1 MKSLFSRY
9 DHIFIRNLLLIGALG
24 FIAHFIL
31 SIVVSP
37 IPQSDALDYHEHA
50 LRLAETHAYTANGFP
65 TAYRPIGF
73 PALLSFFYMI
83 WPSTIFGY
91 ALQSFLVSISALL
104 IALILKEYDA
114 GNAISYAG
122 STLYLLLPMTWM
134 QSMTFMSEPLA
145 IMCMLMSVFIHIAFQ
160 GTRSRIVEGLF
171 WGIAVLTRPIMIFSV
186 IAVLIHDSLKD
197 NNMKTSIAFASGI
210 IIAILPW
217 MMRNTYVLGS
227 PMIASNTGINLF
239 IGHNPEANGSYKFVD
254 EMRRFDG
261 QSEVQANASAFTS
274 AMHYILN
281 DPLHSLFLIPKKIA
295 FLFASDAYLSLQ
307 SLRIEGNTYRERM
320 QNLPWWSYLLMIPGG
335 FIMFL
340 GVSHGTMLLQNNQGL
355 RNSAIIIGMIIPSTL
370 FFGTPRYHEP
380 MIPFLLIAM
389 MLGYAQYKKLL
400 GSMTLFALAFPILWL
415 IEYVMIFF
423 L

>member
-1 MKSLFSRY
+1 M
-9 DHIFIRNLLLIGALG
+9 LIGALG
-24 FIAHFIL
+24 FIAHVIL

-73 PALLSFFYMI
+73 PALLSLFYMI

-91 ALQSFLVSISALL
+91 ALQSLLVSISALL
-104 IALILKEYDA
+104 IALIIKEHDA

-145 IMCMLMSVFIHIAFQ
+145 IMCMLMSVYIHIAFQ
-160 GTRSRIVEGLF
+160 DTRSRIIEGLF
-171 WGIAVLTRPIMIFSV
+171 WGIAVLTRPIMVFSV
-186 IAVLIHDSLKD
+186 IAIFIHDIVKD
-197 NNMKTSIAFASGI
+197 NQKRTIIAFTSGI

-217 MMRNTYVLGS
+217 MIRNTYVLGS

-239 IGHNPEANGSYKFVD
+239 IGHNPEANGSYKYVD
-254 EMRRFDG
+254 EMQRFDG
-261 QSEVQANASAFTS
+261 QSEVEANASAFKS
-274 AMHYILN
+274 AMQYILN
-281 DPLHSLFLIPKKIA
+281 DPLHSLLLIPKKIA
-295 FLFASDAYLSLQ
+295 FLFASDAYLPLQ
-307 SLRIEGNTYRERM
+307 SFRIEGNTYRERM
-320 QNLPWWSYLLMIPGG
+320 QNLSWWSYLLMIPGG
-335 FIMFL
+335 FVMFL
-340 GVSHGTMLLQNNQGL
+340 GVSHGKILLQKNQGM
-355 RNSAIIIGMIIPSTL
+355 RNIAIIIGMIVPCAI
-370 FFGTPRYHEP
+370 FFGTPRYHES

-389 MLGYAQYKKLL
+389 MLGYAQYKKYL

>member
-1 MKSLFSRY
+1 M
-9 DHIFIRNLLLIGALG
+9 LIGALG
-24 FIAHFIL
+24 FIAHVIL

-73 PALLSFFYMI
+73 PAVLSVFYMI

-91 ALQSFLVSISALL
+91 ALQSLLVSISALL
-104 IALILKEYDA
+104 IALILKEHDA

-145 IMCMLMSVFIHIAFQ
+145 IMCMLLSVFIHIAFQ
-160 GTRSRIVEGLF
+160 GMRSRIVEGLF
-171 WGIAVLTRPIMIFSV
+171 WGIAVLTRPIMVFSV
-186 IAVLIHDSLKD
+186 IAILIHDIVKED
-197 NNMKTSIAFASGI
+197 QKKNIIAFATGI

-217 MMRNTYVLGS
+217 MIRNTYVLGS

-254 EMRRFDG
+254 EMQRFDG
-261 QSEVQANASAFTS
+261 LSEVEANASAFTS
-274 AMHYILN
+274 AMQYILN
-281 DPLHSLFLIPKKIA
+281 DPLHSLLLIPKKIA
-295 FLFASDAYLSLQ
+295 FLFASDAYLPLQ
-307 SLRIEGNTYRERM
+307 SFRIEGNTYRERM
-320 QNLPWWSYLLMIPGG
+320 QNLPWWSYLLMMPGG
-335 FIMFL
+335 FVMFV
-340 GVSHGTMLLQNNQGL
+340 GVSHGKILLQQNQGM
-355 RNSAIIIGMIIPSTL
+355 RNIAIIIGMIVPCAI

-389 MLGYAQYKKLL
+389 MLGYAQYKKPL
-400 GSMTLFALAFPILWL
+400 GSMTLFALALPILWL

-423 L
+423 Q

>member
-1 MKSLFSRY
+1 M
-9 DHIFIRNLLLIGALG
+9 LISALG
-24 FIAHFIL
+24 FIAHVIL
-31 SIVVSP
+31 SIMISP

-73 PALLSFFYMI
+73 PALLSLFYMI

-91 ALQSFLVSISALL
+91 ALQSLLVSISALL
-104 IALILKEYDA
+104 IALIIKEHGA

-145 IMCMLMSVFIHIAFQ
+145 IMCMLMSVYIHIAFQ
-160 GTRSRIVEGLF
+160 GTRSRIIQGLF
-171 WGIAVLTRPIMIFSV
+171 WGIAVLTRPIMVFSV
-186 IAVLIHDSLKD
+186 IAILIHDIVKD
-197 NNMKTSIAFASGI
+197 NQKKTIIAFASGI

-217 MMRNTYVLGS
+217 MIRNTYVLGS

-239 IGHNPEANGSYKFVD
+239 IGHNPEANGSYKYVD
-254 EMRRFDG
+254 EMQRFDG
-261 QSEVQANASAFTS
+261 QSEVEANASAFTS
-274 AMHYILN
+274 AMQYILN
-281 DPLHSLFLIPKKIA
+281 DPLHSLLLIPKKMA
-295 FLFASDAYLSLQ
+295 FLFASDAYLPLQ
-307 SLRIEGNTYRERM
+307 SFRIEGNTYRERM

-335 FIMFL
+335 FVMFL
-340 GVSHGTMLLQNNQGL
+340 GVSHGKILLQQNQGM
-355 RNSAIIIGMIIPSTL
+355 RNIAIIIGMIVPCSI

-380 MIPFLLIAM
+380 MIPFLMIAM
-389 MLGYAQYKKLL
+389 MLGYAQYKKYL

>member
-1 MKSLFSRY
+1 M
-9 DHIFIRNLLLIGALG
+9 LIGALG
-24 FIAHFIL
+24 FIAHVIL

-50 LRLAETHAYTANGFP
+50 LRLAKTHTYTANGFP

-73 PALLSFFYMI
+73 PALLSFMYMI

-91 ALQSFLVSISALL
+91 ALQSLLVSISAIL

-114 GNAISYAG
+114 SNAVSYVG
-122 STLYLLLPMTWM
+122 STLYLLLPMTWI

-145 IMCMLMSVFIHIAFQ
+145 IMCMLISVFIHIAFQ
-160 GTRSRIVEGLF
+160 GMRSRIVEGLF

-186 IAVLIHDSLKD
+186 IAILIHDIVKD
-197 NNMKTSIAFASGI
+197 NQKKTIIAFASGI
-210 IIAILPW
+210 LIAILPW
-217 MMRNTYVLGS
+217 MIRNTYVMGS
-227 PMIASNTGINLF
+227 PMIASNTGINVF

-254 EMRRFDG
+254 EMHRFDG
-261 QSEVQANASAFTS
+261 QSEVEANASAITS
-274 AMHYILN
+274 AIQYIVK
-281 DPLHSLFLIPKKIA
+281 DPLYSLLLIPKKIA
-295 FLFASDAYLSLQ
+295 FLFASDAYLPLQ
-307 SLRIEGNTYRERM
+307 SFRIEGNTYRERI

-335 FIMFL
+335 FVIFL
-340 GVSHGTMLLQNNQGL
+340 GASHGKILLHKNQGM
-355 RNSAIIIGMIIPSTL
+355 RNIAIIIGMIVPCAI

-389 MLGYAQYKKLL
+389 MLGYAQYKKYL

-423 L
+423 P

>member
-1 MKSLFSRY
+1 M
-9 DHIFIRNLLLIGALG
+9 LIGALG
-24 FIAHFIL
+24 FIAHVIL

-73 PALLSFFYMI
+73 PALLSVFYMI

-91 ALQSFLVSISALL
+91 VLQSLLVSISALL
-104 IALILKEYDA
+104 IALILKDYDA
-114 GNAISYAG
+114 ENIISYAG
-122 STLYLLLPMTWM
+122 SILYLLLPMTWM

-145 IMCMLMSVFIHIAFQ
+145 IMCMLLSVFIHIAFQ
-160 GTRSRIVEGLF
+160 DMRSRIVEGLF
-171 WGIAVLTRPIMIFSV
+171 WGIAVLTRPIMIFSM
-186 IAVLIHDSLKD
+186 IAILIHDIVKD
-197 NNMKTSIAFASGI
+197 NQKKNNIAFATGI

-217 MMRNTYVLGS
+217 MIRNTYVMGS

-239 IGHNPEANGSYKFVD
+239 IGHNPEANGSYKFVN
-254 EMRRFDG
+254 EMQRFDG
-261 QSEVQANASAFTS
+261 QSEVEANTSAFTS
-274 AMHYILN
+274 AMQYIID
-281 DPLHSLFLIPKKIA
+281 DPLHSLLLIPKKIA
-295 FLFASDAYLSLQ
+295 FLFASDAYLPLQ
-307 SLRIEGNTYRERM
+307 SFKIDGKSYRERM

-335 FIMFL
+335 FVMFV
-340 GVSHGTMLLQNNQGL
+340 GVSHGKILLQQNQGM
-355 RNSAIIIGMIIPSTL
+355 RNIVIIIGMIVPCAI

-400 GSMTLFALAFPILWL
+400 GSMTLFALALPILWL

-423 L
+423 Q

>member
-1 MKSLFSRY
+1 M
-9 DHIFIRNLLLIGALG
+9 LIGALG
-24 FIAHFIL
+24 FIAHVIL

-73 PALLSFFYMI
+73 PALLSVFYMI

-91 ALQSFLVSISALL
+91 VLQSLLVSISALL
-104 IALILKEYDA
+104 IALILKDYDA
-114 GNAISYAG
+114 ENTISYAG
-122 STLYLLLPMTWM
+122 SILYLLLPMTWM

-145 IMCMLMSVFIHIAFQ
+145 IMCMLLSVFIHIAFQ
-160 GTRSRIVEGLF
+160 DMRSRIVEGLF
-171 WGIAVLTRPIMIFSV
+171 WGIAVLTRPIMIFSM
-186 IAVLIHDSLKD
+186 IAILIHDIVKD
-197 NNMKTSIAFASGI
+197 NQKKNNIAFATGI

-217 MMRNTYVLGS
+217 MIRNTYVMGS

-239 IGHNPEANGSYKFVD
+239 IGHNPEANGSYKFVN
-254 EMRRFDG
+254 EMQRFDG
-261 QSEVQANASAFTS
+261 QSEVEANTSAFTS
-274 AMHYILN
+274 AMQYIID
-281 DPLHSLFLIPKKIA
+281 DPLHSLLLIPKKIA
-295 FLFASDAYLSLQ
+295 FLFASDAYLPLQ
-307 SLRIEGNTYRERM
+307 SFKIDGKSYRERM

-335 FIMFL
+335 FVMFV
-340 GVSHGTMLLQNNQGL
+340 GVSHGKILLQQNQGM
-355 RNSAIIIGMIIPSTL
+355 RNIVIIIGMIVPCAI

-400 GSMTLFALAFPILWL
+400 GSMTLFALALPILWL

-423 L
+423 Q

>member
-1 MKSLFSRY
+1 M
-9 DHIFIRNLLLIGALG
+9 LISALG
-24 FIAHFIL
+24 FIAHVIL
-31 SIVVSP
+31 SIMISP

-73 PALLSFFYMI
+73 PALLSLFYMI

-91 ALQSFLVSISALL
+91 VLQTLLVSISALL
-104 IALILKEYDA
+104 IALIIKEHGA

-145 IMCMLMSVFIHIAFQ
+145 IMCMLMSVYIHIAFQ
-160 GTRSRIVEGLF
+160 GTRSRIIQGLF
-171 WGIAVLTRPIMIFSV
+171 WGIAVLTRPIMVFSV
-186 IAVLIHDSLKD
+186 IAILIHDIVKD
-197 NNMKTSIAFASGI
+197 NQKKTIIAFASGI

-217 MMRNTYVLGS
+217 MIRNTYVLGS

-239 IGHNPEANGSYKFVD
+239 IGHNPEANGSYKYVD
-254 EMRRFDG
+254 EMQRFDG
-261 QSEVQANASAFTS
+261 QSEVEANASAFTS
-274 AMHYILN
+274 AMQYILN
-281 DPLHSLFLIPKKIA
+281 DPLHSLLLIPKKMA
-295 FLFASDAYLSLQ
+295 FLFASDAYLPLQ
-307 SLRIEGNTYRERM
+307 SFRIEGNTYRERM
-320 QNLPWWSYLLMIPGG
+320 QNLPWWSYLLMMPGG
-335 FIMFL
+335 FVMFV
-340 GVSHGTMLLQNNQGL
+340 GVSHGKILLQQNQGM
-355 RNSAIIIGMIIPSTL
+355 RNIAIIIGMIVPCAI

-380 MIPFLLIAM
+380 MIPFLLITM
-389 MLGYAQYKKLL
+389 MLGYAQYKKYL

>member
-1 MKSLFSRY
+1 M
-9 DHIFIRNLLLIGALG
+9 LIGALG
-24 FIAHFIL
+24 FIAHVIL

-73 PALLSFFYMI
+73 PALLSVFYMI
-83 WPSTIFGY
+83 WPSTTFGFV
-91 ALQSFLVSISALL
+91 LQSLLISISALL
-104 IALILKEYDA
+104 IALILKDYDA
-114 GNAISYAG
+114 ENTISYAG
-122 STLYLLLPMTWM
+122 SILYLLLPMTWM

-145 IMCMLMSVFIHIAFQ
+145 IMCMLLSVFIHIAFQ
-160 GTRSRIVEGLF
+160 DMRSRIVEGLF
-171 WGIAVLTRPIMIFSV
+171 WGIAVLTRPIMIFSM
-186 IAVLIHDSLKD
+186 IAILIHDIVKD
-197 NNMKTSIAFASGI
+197 NQKKNNIAFATGI

-217 MMRNTYVLGS
+217 MIRNTYVMGS

-239 IGHNPEANGSYKFVD
+239 IGHNPEANGSYKFVN
-254 EMRRFDG
+254 EMQRFDG
-261 QSEVQANASAFTS
+261 QSEVEANTSAFTS
-274 AMHYILN
+274 AMQYIID
-281 DPLHSLFLIPKKIA
+281 DPLHSLLLIPKKIA
-295 FLFASDAYLSLQ
+295 FLFASDAYLPLQ
-307 SLRIEGNTYRERM
+307 SFKIDGKSYRERM

-335 FIMFL
+335 FVMFV
-340 GVSHGTMLLQNNQGL
+340 GVSHGKILLQQNQGM
-355 RNSAIIIGMIIPSTL
+355 RNIVIIIGMIVPCAI

-400 GSMTLFALAFPILWL
+400 GSMTLFALALPILWL

-423 L
+423 Q

>member
-1 MKSLFSRY
+1 M
-9 DHIFIRNLLLIGALG
+9 LIGALG
-24 FIAHFIL
+24 FIAHVIL

-73 PALLSFFYMI
+73 PALLSLFYMI
-83 WPSTIFGY
+83 WPSTTFGY
-91 ALQSFLVSISALL
+91 VLQSLLVSISALL

-122 STLYLLLPMTWM
+122 SILYLLLPMTWM
-134 QSMTFMSEPLA
+134 QSMTFMSEPLS
-145 IMCMLMSVFIHIAFQ
+145 IMCMLISVFIHIAFQ

-171 WGIAVLTRPIMIFSV
+171 WGIAVLTRPIMVFSV
-186 IAVLIHDSLKD
+186 IAILIHDIVKD
-197 NNMKTSIAFASGI
+197 NQKRTIIAFASGI

-217 MMRNTYVLGS
+217 MIRNTYVFGS

-254 EMRRFDG
+254 EMQRFDG
-261 QSEVQANASAFTS
+261 QSEVEANASAFTS
-274 AMHYILN
+274 AMQYIVN
-281 DPLHSLFLIPKKIA
+281 DPLHSLLLIPKKIA
-295 FLFASDAYLSLQ
+295 FLFASDAYLPLQ
-307 SLRIEGNTYRERM
+307 SFQIDGKSYRERM

-335 FIMFL
+335 FVMFV
-340 GVSHGTMLLQNNQGL
+340 GVSHGKKLLPQNQGM
-355 RNSAIIIGMIIPSTL
+355 RNIAIIIGMIVPCAI

-400 GSMTLFALAFPILWL
+400 GCMTLFALVFPILWL

-423 L
+423 Q

>member
-1 MKSLFSRY
+1 M
-9 DHIFIRNLLLIGALG
+9 LIGALG
-24 FIAHFIL
+24 FIAHVIL

-50 LRLAETHAYTANGFP
+50 LRLAKTHTYTANGFP

-73 PALLSFFYMI
+73 PALLSFMYMI

-91 ALQSFLVSISALL
+91 ALQSLLVSISAIL

-114 GNAISYAG
+114 SNAVSYVG
-122 STLYLLLPMTWM
+122 STLYLLLPMTWI

-145 IMCMLMSVFIHIAFQ
+145 IMCMLISVFIHIAFQ
-160 GTRSRIVEGLF
+160 GMRSRIVEGLF

-186 IAVLIHDSLKD
+186 IAILIHDIVKD
-197 NNMKTSIAFASGI
+197 NQKKTIIAFVSGV

-217 MMRNTYVLGS
+217 MIRNTYVMGS
-227 PMIASNTGINLF
+227 PMIASNTGINVF

-254 EMRRFDG
+254 EMHRFDG
-261 QSEVQANASAFTS
+261 QSEVEANASAITS
-274 AMHYILN
+274 AIQYIVN
-281 DPLHSLFLIPKKIA
+281 DPLHSLLLIPKKIA
-295 FLFASDAYLSLQ
+295 FLFASDAYLPLQ
-307 SLRIEGNTYRERM
+307 SFRIEGNTYRERI

-335 FIMFL
+335 FVIFL
-340 GVSHGTMLLQNNQGL
+340 GASHGKILLHKNQGM
-355 RNSAIIIGMIIPSTL
+355 RNITIIIGMIVPCAI

-389 MLGYAQYKKLL
+389 MLGYAQYKKYL

-423 L
+423 P

>member
-1 MKSLFSRY
+1 M
-9 DHIFIRNLLLIGALG
+9 LIGALG
-24 FIAHFIL
+24 FIAHVIL

-50 LRLAETHAYTANGFP
+50 LRLAKTHTYTANGFP

-73 PALLSFFYMI
+73 PALLSFMYMI

-91 ALQSFLVSISALL
+91 ALQSLLVSISAIL

-114 GNAISYAG
+114 SNAVSYVG
-122 STLYLLLPMTWM
+122 STLYLLLPMTWI

-145 IMCMLMSVFIHIAFQ
+145 IMCMLISVFIHIAFQ
-160 GTRSRIVEGLF
+160 GMRSRIVEGLF

-186 IAVLIHDSLKD
+186 IAILIHDIVKD
-197 NNMKTSIAFASGI
+197 NQKKTIIAFASGI
-210 IIAILPW
+210 LIAILPW
-217 MMRNTYVLGS
+217 MIRNTYVMGS
-227 PMIASNTGINLF
+227 PMIASNTGINVF

-254 EMRRFDG
+254 EMHRFDG
-261 QSEVQANASAFTS
+261 RSEVEANASAFAS
-274 AMHYILN
+274 AIQYIVN
-281 DPLHSLFLIPKKIA
+281 DPLHSLLLIPKKIA
-295 FLFASDAYLSLQ
+295 FLFASDAYLPLQ
-307 SLRIEGNTYRERM
+307 SFRIEGNTYRERI

-335 FIMFL
+335 FVIFL
-340 GVSHGTMLLQNNQGL
+340 GASHGKILLHKNQGM
-355 RNSAIIIGMIIPSTL
+355 RNIAIIIGMIVPCAI

-389 MLGYAQYKKLL
+389 MLGYAQYKKYL

-423 L
+423 P

>member
-1 MKSLFSRY
+1 M
-9 DHIFIRNLLLIGALG
+9 LISALG
-24 FIAHFIL
+24 FIAHVIL
-31 SIVVSP
+31 SIMISP

-73 PALLSFFYMI
+73 PALLSLFYMI

-91 ALQSFLVSISALL
+91 ALQSLLVSISALL
-104 IALILKEYDA
+104 IALIIKEHGA

-145 IMCMLMSVFIHIAFQ
+145 IMCMLMSVYIHIAFQ
-160 GTRSRIVEGLF
+160 GTRSRIIQGLF
-171 WGIAVLTRPIMIFSV
+171 WGIAVLTRPIMVFSV
-186 IAVLIHDSLKD
+186 IAILIHDIVKD
-197 NNMKTSIAFASGI
+197 NQKKTIIAFASGI

-217 MMRNTYVLGS
+217 MIRNTYVLGS

-239 IGHNPEANGSYKFVD
+239 IGHNPEANGSYKYVD
-254 EMRRFDG
+254 EMQRFDG
-261 QSEVQANASAFTS
+261 QSEVEANASAFTS
-274 AMHYILN
+274 AMQYILN
-281 DPLHSLFLIPKKIA
+281 DPLHSLLLIPKKIA
-295 FLFASDAYLSLQ
+295 FLFASDAYLPLQ
-307 SLRIEGNTYRERM
+307 SFRIEGNTYRERM

-335 FIMFL
+335 FVMFL
-340 GVSHGTMLLQNNQGL
+340 GVSHGKILLQKNQGM
-355 RNSAIIIGMIIPSTL
+355 RNIAIIIGMIVPCSI

-389 MLGYAQYKKLL
+389 MLGYAQYKKYL

>member
-1 MKSLFSRY
+1 M
-9 DHIFIRNLLLIGALG
+9 LIGALG
-24 FIAHFIL
+24 FIAHVIL

-50 LRLAETHAYTANGFP
+50 LRLAKTHTYTANGFP

-73 PALLSFFYMI
+73 PALLSFMYMI

-91 ALQSFLVSISALL
+91 ALQSLLVSISAIL

-114 GNAISYAG
+114 SNAVSYVG
-122 STLYLLLPMTWM
+122 STLYLLLPMTWI

-145 IMCMLMSVFIHIAFQ
+145 IMCMLISVFIHIAFQ
-160 GTRSRIVEGLF
+160 GMRSRIVEGLF

-186 IAVLIHDSLKD
+186 IAILIHDIVKD
-197 NNMKTSIAFASGI
+197 NQKKTIIAFVSGV

-217 MMRNTYVLGS
+217 MIRNTYVMGS
-227 PMIASNTGINLF
+227 PMIASNTGINVF

-254 EMRRFDG
+254 EMHRFDG
-261 QSEVQANASAFTS
+261 QSEVEANASAITS
-274 AMHYILN
+274 AIQYIVN
-281 DPLHSLFLIPKKIA
+281 DPLHSLLLIPKKIA
-295 FLFASDAYLSLQ
+295 FLFASDAYLPLQ
-307 SLRIEGNTYRERM
+307 SFRIEGNTYRERI

-335 FIMFL
+335 FVIFL
-340 GVSHGTMLLQNNQGL
+340 GASHGKILLHKNQGM
-355 RNSAIIIGMIIPSTL
+355 RNIAIIIGMIVPCAI

-389 MLGYAQYKKLL
+389 MLGYAQYKKYL

-423 L
+423 P

>member
-1 MKSLFSRY
+1 M
-9 DHIFIRNLLLIGALG
+9 LIGALG
-24 FIAHFIL
+24 FIAHVIL

-73 PALLSFFYMI
+73 PAVLSVFYMI
-83 WPSTIFGY
+83 WPSTTFGFV
-91 ALQSFLVSISALL
+91 LQSLLISISALL

-114 GNAISYAG
+114 GNVISYVG
-122 STLYLLLPMTWM
+122 SILYLLLPMTWM

-145 IMCMLMSVFIHIAFQ
+145 IMCMLLSVFIHIAFQ
-160 GTRSRIVEGLF
+160 GMRSRIVEGLF
-171 WGIAVLTRPIMIFSV
+171 WGIAVLTRPIMVFSV
-186 IAVLIHDSLKD
+186 IAILIHDIVKVKQKK
-197 NNMKTSIAFASGI
+197 NIIAFATGI

-217 MMRNTYVLGS
+217 MIRNTYVLGS

-254 EMRRFDG
+254 EMQRFDG
-261 QSEVQANASAFTS
+261 LSEVEANASAFTS
-274 AMHYILN
+274 AMQYILN
-281 DPLHSLFLIPKKIA
+281 DPMHSLLLIPKKIA
-295 FLFASDAYLSLQ
+295 FLFASDAYLQLQ
-307 SLRIEGNTYRERM
+307 SFQIDGRTYRERM
-320 QNLPWWSYLLMIPGG
+320 QNLPWWSFLLMIPGG
-335 FIMFL
+335 FVMFV
-340 GVSHGTMLLQNNQGL
+340 GVSHGKILLPQNQGM
-355 RNSAIIIGMIIPSTL
+355 RNIVIIIGMIVPCAI

-389 MLGYAQYKKLL
+389 MLGYAQYKKPL
-400 GSMTLFALAFPILWL
+400 GSMTLFALALPILWL

-423 L
+423 Q